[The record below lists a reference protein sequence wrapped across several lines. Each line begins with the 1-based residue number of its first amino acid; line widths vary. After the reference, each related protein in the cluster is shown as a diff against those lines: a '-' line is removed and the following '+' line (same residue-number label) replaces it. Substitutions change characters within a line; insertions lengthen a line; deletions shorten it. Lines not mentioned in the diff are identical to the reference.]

1 MGESA
6 AAAPADAEA
15 VDGPTVVTIAE
26 AGDIVLDV
34 TFETSKE
41 TLKKSQ
47 KASALALKKPSGAQP
62 ALKRKVTVAYRVSQ
76 AALKKH
82 SQYFANL
89 LSNPKFSEASAID
102 EAHKKLAALKIEPGK
117 ADAADLP
124 WIRITD
130 DDEATKAAGR
140 EHLFEDML
148 KIIHQKP
155 LKAPRVALSEVTTM
169 AILADRFDCLT
180 AVSRSLNGLR
190 WPTTNNRPFADDSG
204 RNTDAEQMLREKILV
219 SWLLSNGMKLHQA
232 ARELVVRGSRLWSD
246 YSEER
251 EELTA
256 AWWHLPEG
264 IEGKLPHPDMYM
276 HRLNQIVN
284 ECTEELKY
292 RRECVLN
299 TIASVQ
305 RHFMDLYCS
314 KERQCKLG
322 YDSSGACDSFQ
333 LGQML
338 KFLVSKNLLFLVD
351 YTSPSLEAVPDGAM
365 INIDDLLNTLKQ
377 CPNYQIDK
385 HHTNCGLKIR
395 MDPIIDYIRT
405 MLSASGTSI
414 AHADWKKRRSE
425 VSWTQL
431 RDRRLREDEEETNFV
446 FTRAVASDQ
455 RLRYEAAMYT
465 DRLSKGL
472 FTASSWDWT
481 PEA

>member
-6 AAAPADAEA
+6 AATDAEA
-15 VDGPTVVTIAE
+15 AKNSQVDGATVVNIAE
-26 AGDIVLDV
+26 AGDIILDV

-47 KASALALKKPSGAQP
+47 KASALALKKPSGAPQP

-140 EHLFEDML
+140 EHVFEDML

-155 LKAPRVALSEVTTM
+155 LKAPRVGLSEVTTM

-180 AVSRSLNGLR
+180 AVARSLHGLR

-264 IEGKLPHPDMYM
+264 IE
-276 HRLNQIVN
+276 
-284 ECTEELKY
+284 EELKY

-305 RHFMDLYCS
+305 RHFLNLYCS

-431 RDRRLREDEEETNFV
+431 RDRRLREDEEEVKFV

>member
-15 VDGPTVVTIAE
+15 AKNTEVDSPRVVNVAD
-26 AGDIVLDV
+26 AGDIILDV

-41 TLKKSQ
+41 TLKKSL
-47 KASALALKKPSGAQP
+47 KASALAAKKPSNAPQP
-62 ALKRKVTVAYRVSQ
+62 AHKSKVTVAYRVSQ

-89 LSNPKFSEASAID
+89 LSNPKFSEASTIN
-102 EAHKKLAALKIEPGK
+102 EAHKKLASLTIEPGK

-140 EHLFEDML
+140 EHVFEDML

-155 LKAPRVALSEVTTM
+155 LKAPRVALPEVATM

-180 AVSRSLNGLR
+180 VVARSLNGIR
-190 WPTTNNRPFADDSG
+190 WPTTSNRPFTDDSG

-232 ARELVVRGSRLWSD
+232 ARELVMRGSRLWSD

-251 EELTA
+251 DELTA

-264 IEGKLPHPDMYM
+264 IE
-276 HRLNQIVN
+276 
-284 ECTEELKY
+284 EELKY

-305 RHFMDLYCS
+305 RHFLNLYCS

-431 RDRRLREDEEETNFV
+431 RDRRLREDEEETKFV

>member
-15 VDGPTVVTIAE
+15 AIDGPKVVNIAD

-34 TFETSKE
+34 TFETSRE

-47 KASALALKKPSGAQP
+47 KASALALKKPSGAPQP
-62 ALKRKVTVAYRVSQ
+62 ALKSKVTVAYRVSQ

-89 LSNPKFSEASAID
+89 LSNPSFSEASAID

-117 ADAADLP
+117 AVAADLP

-140 EHLFEDML
+140 EHVFEDML

-155 LKAPRVALSEVTTM
+155 LKAPRVALSEVATM

-180 AVSRSLNGLR
+180 VVARSLNGIR
-190 WPTTNNRPFADDSG
+190 WPVTNNRPFADDSG
-204 RNTDAEQMLREKILV
+204 RNTDAEQVLREKILV

-264 IEGKLPHPDMYM
+264 IE
-276 HRLNQIVN
+276 
-284 ECTEELKY
+284 EELKY

-305 RHFMDLYCS
+305 RHFLNLYCS

-322 YDSSGACDSFQ
+322 YDSSTACDSFQ

-431 RDRRLREDEEETNFV
+431 RDRRLGEDEEEVKFV

>member
-6 AAAPADAEA
+6 AAADAEA
-15 VDGPTVVTIAE
+15 AKNSEVDGPTVVNIAE
-26 AGDIVLDV
+26 AGDIILDV

-47 KASALALKKPSGAQP
+47 KASALALKKPSGAPQP

-102 EAHKKLAALKIEPGK
+102 EVYKKLAALKIEPGK

-140 EHLFEDML
+140 EHVFEDML

-155 LKAPRVALSEVTTM
+155 LKAPRVGLSEVTTM

-180 AVSRSLNGLR
+180 AVARSLNGLR
-190 WPTTNNRPFADDSG
+190 WPVTNNRPFADDSG
-204 RNTDAEQMLREKILV
+204 RNTDAEQTLREKILV

-264 IEGKLPHPDMYM
+264 IE
-276 HRLNQIVN
+276 
-284 ECTEELKY
+284 EELEY

-305 RHFMDLYCS
+305 RHFLNLYCS

-395 MDPIIDYIRT
+395 MDPITDYIRT

-431 RDRRLREDEEETNFV
+431 RDRRLREDEEEVKFV

>member
-6 AAAPADAEA
+6 AAADAEA
-15 VDGPTVVTIAE
+15 AKNSEVDGPTVVNIAE
-26 AGDIVLDV
+26 AGDIILDV

-47 KASALALKKPSGAQP
+47 KASALALKKPSGAPQP

-102 EAHKKLAALKIEPGK
+102 EVYKKLAALKIEPGK

-140 EHLFEDML
+140 EHVFEDML

-155 LKAPRVALSEVTTM
+155 LKAPRVGLSEVTTM

-180 AVSRSLNGLR
+180 AVARSLNGLR
-190 WPTTNNRPFADDSG
+190 WPVTNNRPFADDSG
-204 RNTDAEQMLREKILV
+204 RNTDAEQTLREKILV

-264 IEGKLPHPDMYM
+264 IE
-276 HRLNQIVN
+276 
-284 ECTEELKY
+284 EELKY

-305 RHFMDLYCS
+305 RHFLNLYCS

-395 MDPIIDYIRT
+395 MDPITDYIRT

-431 RDRRLREDEEETNFV
+431 RDRRLREDEEEVKFV

>member
-15 VDGPTVVTIAE
+15 AKNSEVDGPTVVNIAD

-34 TFETSKE
+34 TFETSRE
-41 TLKKSQ
+41 TLRKSQ
-47 KASALALKKPSGAQP
+47 KASALALKKPSGAPQP
-62 ALKRKVTVAYRVSQ
+62 ALKSKVTVAFRVSQ

-102 EAHKKLAALKIEPGK
+102 EAHKKLEKLKIEPGK

-140 EHLFEDML
+140 EHVFEDML

-155 LKAPRVALSEVTTM
+155 LKAPRVALSEVATM

-180 AVSRSLNGLR
+180 VVARSLNGIR
-190 WPTTNNRPFADDSG
+190 WPVTNNRPFADDSG

-264 IEGKLPHPDMYM
+264 IE
-276 HRLNQIVN
+276 
-284 ECTEELKY
+284 EELKY

-305 RHFMDLYCS
+305 RHFLDLYCS

-431 RDRRLREDEEETNFV
+431 RDRRLREDEEEVKFV

>member
-1 MGESA
+1 
-6 AAAPADAEA
+6 
-15 VDGPTVVTIAE
+15 
-26 AGDIVLDV
+26 
-34 TFETSKE
+34 
-41 TLKKSQ
+41 
-47 KASALALKKPSGAQP
+47 
-62 ALKRKVTVAYRVSQ
+62 
-76 AALKKH
+76 
-82 SQYFANL
+82 
-89 LSNPKFSEASAID
+89 
-102 EAHKKLAALKIEPGK
+102 
-117 ADAADLP
+117 
-124 WIRITD
+124 
-130 DDEATKAAGR
+130 
-140 EHLFEDML
+140 
-148 KIIHQKP
+148 
-155 LKAPRVALSEVTTM
+155 
-169 AILADRFDCLT
+169 
-180 AVSRSLNGLR
+180 
-190 WPTTNNRPFADDSG
+190 
-204 RNTDAEQMLREKILV
+204 
-219 SWLLSNGMKLHQA
+219 
-232 ARELVVRGSRLWSD
+232 
-246 YSEER
+246 
-251 EELTA
+251 
-256 AWWHLPEG
+256 
-264 IEGKLPHPDMYM
+264 M
-276 HRLNQIVN
+276 HRPRQIVN

-305 RHFMDLYCS
+305 RHFLDLYCS

-395 MDPIIDYIRT
+395 MDPIMDYIRT

-431 RDRRLREDEEETNFV
+431 RDRRLREDEEEVKFV

>member
-15 VDGPTVVTIAE
+15 AENFVSIAD
-26 AGDIVLDV
+26 AGDIVLNV
-34 TFETSKE
+34 TFLTSRE

-47 KASALALKKPSGAQP
+47 KASGLPVRKLGGAPQP
-62 ALKRKVTVAYRVSQ
+62 ALKSKVTVAYRVSQ

-89 LSNPKFSEASAID
+89 FSNPKFSEASTID
-102 EAHKKLAALKIEPGK
+102 EAYKKLAALKIEPGK

-140 EHLFEDML
+140 EHVFEDML

-155 LKAPRVALSEVTTM
+155 LKAPRVAFPEVATL

-180 AVSRSLNGLR
+180 VVARSLNGIR
-190 WPTTNNRPFADDSG
+190 WPMTSNRPFVDDAG

-219 SWLLSNGMKLHQA
+219 SWLISNGMKLHQA

-246 YSEER
+246 YSDER
-251 EELTA
+251 EQLTA
-256 AWWHLPEG
+256 AWWHLPED
-264 IEGKLPHPDMYM
+264 IE
-276 HRLNQIVN
+276 
-284 ECTEELKY
+284 EELKY

-305 RHFMDLYCS
+305 RHFLNLYCS

-333 LGQML
+333 LGQMI

-365 INIDDLLNTLKQ
+365 INLDDLLTTLKE

-431 RDRRLREDEEETNFV
+431 RDRRLREDEEETKFV

-472 FTASSWDWT
+472 FTANSWDWT